1 MFLCDYVNF
10 RSVEELDSE
19 SCSLPWTPTASDVP
33 VDGNFD
39 LSENRKTYSREEC
52 LHEAAATGGPNIGM
66 RR

>member
-1 MFLCDYVNF
+1 MF

-19 SCSLPWTPTASDVP
+19 SYSNPWTPTASSADVP
-33 VDGNFD
+33 LDGNAD
-39 LSENRKTYSREEC
+39 LEQKKTYSREEC